1 LDKWS
6 FKLKQTNKNNK
17 MSRTYV
23 IIEAGDV
30 SGVDFSQVLETSA
43 DTLRY
48 NEDDSKTF
56 VKYEG
61 SQPSF
66 LNGKTTYTHAEMLT
80 ELDKEEWV
88 FEPGE

>member
-1 LDKWS
+1 
-6 FKLKQTNKNNK
+6 

-23 IIEAGDV
+23 IIEASDV

-48 NEDDSKTF
+48 NNDNSKTF

-66 LNGKTTYTHAEMLT
+66 LNGKTTYTHTEILT
-80 ELDKEEWV
+80 ELAKEDWTANELQ
-88 FEPGE
+88 

>member
-1 LDKWS
+1 
-6 FKLKQTNKNNK
+6 

-43 DTLRY
+43 NTLRY
-48 NEDDSKTF
+48 NNDETKTF

-66 LNGKTTYTHAEMLT
+66 LNGKTIYTHAEILT
-80 ELDKEEWV
+80 ELATEDWV
-88 FEPGE
+88 QELLE

>member
-1 LDKWS
+1 
-6 FKLKQTNKNNK
+6 

-23 IIEAGDV
+23 IIEASDV

-48 NEDDSKTF
+48 NNDNSKTF

-66 LNGKTTYTHAEMLT
+66 LNGKTTYTHAEILT
-80 ELDKEEWV
+80 ELAKDEWID
-88 FEPGE
+88 ELPE